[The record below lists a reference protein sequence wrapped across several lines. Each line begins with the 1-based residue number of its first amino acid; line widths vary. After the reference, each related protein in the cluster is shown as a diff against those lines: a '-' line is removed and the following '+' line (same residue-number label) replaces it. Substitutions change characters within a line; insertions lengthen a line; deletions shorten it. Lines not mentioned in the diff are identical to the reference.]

1 MKPLSSMHQPM
12 KQTTTVQRD
21 SMTDRSPTTR
31 AHLHTWHGAAA
42 TTSPFDL
49 AHTVAVLAVSTA
61 TRDTLRPDAGGG
73 LIGALNVDGRAIAF
87 AVTAAND
94 ASATVDVRLHSG
106 AAWGPDGL
114 SHALAALDHTLALT
128 DDLAPFYTQ
137 AAQDEAFAPVLAAFH
152 GYHPT
157 RFPTAFEAACWAVL
171 TQHNHMTV
179 AAKMRRDL
187 LHAFG
192 PNLTVEG
199 AEHVA
204 FPSPSHL
211 AAAEPGHLLAVLR
224 NEQRAIY
231 LYGLAH
237 AFLGDQEAFLGQA
250 TYAEAET
257 WLRTL
262 GGIGPWSAQFTLL
275 RGAGRTDGPVLVD
288 APLLR
293 AMVEVYGH
301 DLASDRTAAQR
312 LAERYRPWHV
322 HWAHYLRVR
331 SWLARKARGRR
342 TAVAAA
348 PTGATTAV
356 LR

>member
-1 MKPLSSMHQPM
+1 MN
-12 KQTTTVQRD
+12 QTTADQTLL
-21 SMTDRSPTTR
+21 MPPTKRHNSVPTR
-31 AHLHTWHGAAA
+31 LHTWHGPAPA
-42 TTSPFDL
+42 TPPFDL
-49 AHTVAVLAVSTA
+49 AHTVAILAVSTA
-61 TRDTLRPDAGGG
+61 TRDTLRPDGDGG

-87 AVTAAND
+87 AVTADND

-106 AAWGPDGL
+106 AAWARDGL
-114 SHALAALDHTLALT
+114 SRALAALDHTLALS
-128 DDLAPFYTQ
+128 DDLAPFYAQ
-137 AAQDEAFAPVLAAFH
+137 AAHDEPFAPVLAALH

-192 PNLTVEG
+192 PSLAVAG
-199 AEHVA
+199 VEHVA

-211 AAAEPGHLLAVLR
+211 ASAEPGHLLAVLR

-301 DLASDRTAAQR
+301 DLASDLAQAQR
-312 LAERYRPWHV
+312 LAESYRPWHV
-322 HWAHYLRVR
+322 PWAHYLRVR

-342 TAVAAA
+342 TAVAAV
-348 PTGATTAV
+348 PGGAANATAI
-356 LR
+356 R